1 MFLFGGMRASVVA
14 GVIAVLIVV
23 AAVIQ
28 FVRPVPQAK
37 AQISLSAQG
46 QIAGTPPQLP
56 WPANVQATLD
66 IPGIGSFGEHGPV
79 TPGPIGSVAKM
90 MTAYLVLKAHPLGPY
105 NNGPSITVTPQ
116 DAALYQQDA
125 STQQS
130 VMRVIAGEKLTERKL
145 LEGLL
150 VASGN
155 NIATMLADWVGGNPQ
170 HFAVMMNQEA
180 KALGMNHT
188 HYVGP
193 SGLNPETTSTA
204 QDQVKLAEVAMKIPV
219 FAEIVDM
226 AQMTVP
232 GQVALEYNYNY
243 LVGHDGIVGVK
254 TGSTLQS
261 GGCFVFA
268 GKRVMGNQNVIVY
281 GGVEG
286 QPGTKTGSQLQ
297 MSLVDGE
304 DLLNAVSR
312 IVTSRTVIPSGEP
325 VGTINVPW
333 QSNVVLQTTKPITL
347 LGWPGLGYST
357 HVSLTKLPVDV
368 KELPAGSV
376 VGTLTVTTGSQT
388 VTVPVETVSKLTG
401 PSLAWRMSRI

>member
-1 MFLFGGMRASVVA
+1 MFLFGGVRASVVA
-14 GVIAVLIVV
+14 GVIAILIVV

-28 FVRPVPQAK
+28 FVRPVPQAN

-130 VMRVIAGEKLTERKL
+130 VMPVIAGEKLTERKL

-155 NIATMLADWVGGNPQ
+155 NIATMLADWVGGNPR
-170 HFAVMMNQEA
+170 HFAAMMNQEA
-180 KALGMNHT
+180 KVLGMDHT
-188 HYVGP
+188 YYEGP

-232 GQVALEYNYNY
+232 GQSALEYNYNY

-254 TGSTLQS
+254 TGSTLES

-268 GKRVMGNQNVIVY
+268 GKRVMGNQNVMVY
-281 GGVEG
+281 GGIVG

-297 MSLVDGE
+297 MSLGDGE
-304 DLLNAVSR
+304 NLLNAVSG
-312 IVTSRTVIPSGEP
+312 VVASHTVIPSGDP
-325 VGTINVPW
+325 VGTIDVPW
-333 QSNVVLQTTKPITL
+333 QSNVVLQTTQPITL
-347 LGWPGLGYST
+347 LGWPGLRYSA

-368 KELPAGSV
+368 KELAAGSV

-388 VTVPVETVSKLTG
+388 VTVPVDTASSLTG